1 MSKFVA
7 HSIGNLSRILL
18 LCKILR
24 HRPCLVCN
32 PVCHIQYMCI
42 YKYVCVCSTL
52 KYTHQKSLATLDGE
66 IMDTEIAVKLELWVY
81 FKCTMYKPNI
91 YTI

>member
-1 MSKFVA
+1 
-7 HSIGNLSRILL
+7 
-18 LCKILR
+18 
-24 HRPCLVCN
+24 
-32 PVCHIQYMCI
+32 MCI

-66 IMDTEIAVKLELWVY
+66 IVDTEIAVKLELWVY

-91 YTI
+91 YTIWYIERNNISDKTGMKKYPWKCFQWYCLPEGHINWNKE